1 MTAQDTRPR
10 ARVEIPLGKGS
21 AAIDVPNLLGVVR
34 PHPHPPVENETEAVR
49 RALANPTGTPPLLE
63 LAAGKKD
70 AVIVVNDHTRPYPGA
85 LMVREIA
92 AVLNE
97 AGIPDERITI
107 LVACG
112 IHKPQNVSGLTEL
125 YGADILSRF
134 IVLNH
139 NAGDADNI
147 VHLGVTEGGVD
158 VRINKLYAGASLR
171 ILTGLIA
178 PHHAAGYSG
187 GRKSVI
193 PGIAGIDALKKHHS
207 LPIRPF
213 HPSMG
218 KLEGNPFHEEAL
230 AAAKIAGA
238 DFIVNS
244 ISNAEKQVVAIVAGD
259 MQKAWRKGVAVCDRI
274 WKITLPAKADVV
286 VVSPGGHP
294 RDVDLQQSQKA
305 ISSAE
310 LMCKPGGIIILCAA
324 CPGGLGNEYAAYLK
338 NAATPQEVIDT
349 FRRDGFNLNANAKAF
364 HFARAL
370 LQFKVFIAGSTA
382 DPAELEQMFMRGF
395 ASPQE
400 AIDAALRETGP
411 DASFLVCPIAYGLVV
426 EEGR

>member
-1 MTAQDTRPR
+1 MTISPVRI
-10 ARVEIPLGKGS
+10 EIPLGKGS
-21 AAIDVPNLLGVVR
+21 TSVEIPNLLAVVR
-34 PHPHPPVENETEAVR
+34 PAPYQPVADEKEAIR
-49 RALANPTGTPPLLE
+49 RALAEPIEAPPLAQ
-63 LAAGKKD
+63 LARGKED
-70 AVIVVNDHTRPYPGA
+70 AVIVVNDHTRPYPGP

-92 AVLNE
+92 AVLNQ
-97 AGIPDERITI
+97 AGIADERITLI
-107 LVACG
+107 VACG
-112 IHKPQNVSGLTEL
+112 IHKPQDKAGLAAL
-125 YGADILSRF
+125 YGEDILSRF
-134 IVLNH
+134 TVVNH
-139 NAGDADNI
+139 NAGDASAI
-147 VHLGVTEGGVD
+147 VHVGTTRGGVD
-158 VRINKLYAGASLR
+158 VRINKRYAEASLR

-187 GRKSVI
+187 GRKSII
-193 PGIAGIDALKKHHS
+193 PGIAGIDTLKKHHS

-213 HPSMG
+213 YPSMG
-218 KLEGNPFHEEAL
+218 KLDGNAFHEEAL
-230 AAAKIAGA
+230 AAASIAGA

-244 ISNAEKQVVAIVAGD
+244 ISNAEKKVVAVVAGD
-259 MQKAWRKGVAVCDRI
+259 MEKAWLSGVAICEKI

-305 ISSAE
+305 ISTAE

-324 CPGGLGNEYAAYLK
+324 CPNGLGNEYAAYLK

-370 LQFKVFIAGSTA
+370 LQFKVFIAGSGA
-382 DPAELEQMFMRGF
+382 DPAELEQMFLRGF
-395 ASPQE
+395 ASPQD
-400 AIDAALRETGP
+400 AVDAAARELGA
-411 DASFLVCPIAYGLVV
+411 DARFLVCPIAYGMVV